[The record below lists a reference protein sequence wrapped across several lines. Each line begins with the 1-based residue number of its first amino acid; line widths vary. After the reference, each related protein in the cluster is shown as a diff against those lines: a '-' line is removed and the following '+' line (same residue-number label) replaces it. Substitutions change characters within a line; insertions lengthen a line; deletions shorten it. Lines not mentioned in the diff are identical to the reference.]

1 MPSMEEILGE
11 SIELERKVPGT
22 RPGES
27 EKVRYISFQEPRTPD
42 DIFEE
47 VPWILEPLLPKCGG
61 VVLAGCI
68 LTLPDGL
75 RFCALSFHKDVE
87 GWQRQIEEGTRMLGL
102 VSARLEDEVMHLSDG
117 RSIPLRDCKVEF
129 D

>member
-1 MPSMEEILGE
+1 MPSIEEIVGPIGRE
-11 SIELERKVPGT
+11 WWVPGT

-27 EKVRYISFQEPRTPD
+27 EEVRYVSFQAPRTPSH
-42 DIFEE
+42 ILKE
-47 VPWILEPLLPKCGG
+47 VTWAVKPPIPKEGG
-61 VVLAGCI
+61 VMLEGCI

-75 RFCALSFHKDVE
+75 RFCALSFHREVE
-87 GWQRQIEEGTRMLGL
+87 AWQRQIEEGARMLGL
-102 VSARLEDEVMHLSDG
+102 VSARLEDEVLHLSDG